1 MAKGRVVEQVR
12 NAKFSTADGFFITGE
27 WLHPSLGWIPHTAVR
42 GESEIMDAVFDAFLA
57 LPPAPYVDPVPDL
70 DAMATEA
77 RDQRDAVMR
86 ETDWMVLP
94 DSPLSADDHEKV
106 LAYRQA
112 LRDVPI
118 QAGFPVD
125 IVWPVLDIEHAWR

>member
-1 MAKGRVVEQVR
+1 MEQVR
-12 NAKFSTADGFFITGE
+12 NAQFIAADGSIITGE

-57 LPPAPYVDPVPDL
+57 LPPAPYVEPAPDL
-70 DAMATEA
+70 ELMAAAA
-77 RDQRDAVMR
+77 RDQRDALMR

-94 DSPLSADDHEKV
+94 DSPLSADDRDKV

-112 LRDVPI
+112 LRDVPA
-118 QAGFPVD
+118 QPGFPVD
-125 IVWPVLDIEHAWR
+125 IVWPVLDIAHAQR